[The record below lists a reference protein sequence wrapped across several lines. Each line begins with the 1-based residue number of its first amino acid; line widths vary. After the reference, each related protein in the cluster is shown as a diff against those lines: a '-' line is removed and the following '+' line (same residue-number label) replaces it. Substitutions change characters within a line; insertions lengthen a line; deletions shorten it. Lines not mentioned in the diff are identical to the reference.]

1 MQMRSMLIGHIFHI
15 FLYPL
20 YTRATS
26 RLGKSRIPRPE
37 AGLSRNSC
45 LQHLNFLVKMAAS
58 SVTRLA
64 RLQYVEV
71 RTPLTP

>member
-1 MQMRSMLIGHIFHI
+1 MWAYCAQCGIVVGMYLHMVFTCSHTVSANTVMG
-15 FLYPL
+15 
-20 YTRATS
+20 
-26 RLGKSRIPRPE
+26 
-37 AGLSRNSC
+37 
-45 LQHLNFLVKMAAS
+45 